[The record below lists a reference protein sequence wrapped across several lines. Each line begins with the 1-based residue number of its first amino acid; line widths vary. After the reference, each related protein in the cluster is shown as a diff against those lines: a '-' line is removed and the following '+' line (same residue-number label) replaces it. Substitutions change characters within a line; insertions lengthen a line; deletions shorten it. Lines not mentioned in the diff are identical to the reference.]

1 MQKIIFV
8 CRHNKFRS
16 KVAEA
21 MFNKLNKNKNIK
33 AESAGLFVDSAHL
46 FIEPIV
52 LGEIG
57 RRGYNIVGSPR
68 QLTRELAEKFD
79 KIIIVA
85 DDIDKEFFFDFKGKV
100 MQWNISDC
108 DPSDVVCIEDTID
121 DIEKRVE
128 DFVSS
133 LE

>member
-1 MQKIIFV
+1 
-8 CRHNKFRS
+8 
-16 KVAEA
+16 